1 MFDFTF
7 NTNID
12 NLLSLIITKIFNNIF
27 VINFS
32 GTIEG
37 ISNAD
42 DFINKVKENLDENM
56 EDLTFSLSKNTPN
69 STNIPNSRKSPKPK
83 KFGLL
88 SSSSY
93 TIHTI

>member
-56 EDLTFSLSKNTPN
+56 EEDLTFSFSKK
-69 STNIPNSRKSPKPK
+69 SKNIPNSRKSPKPK